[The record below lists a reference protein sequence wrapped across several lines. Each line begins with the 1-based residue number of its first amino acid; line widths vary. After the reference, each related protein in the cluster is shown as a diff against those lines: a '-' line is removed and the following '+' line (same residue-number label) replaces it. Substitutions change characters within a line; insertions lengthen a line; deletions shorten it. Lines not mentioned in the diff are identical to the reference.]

1 MKIKNKKWK
10 IMEKQVNNK
19 KIKLENIGNFCN
31 HKKWKILEINQ
42 KNRNNTKME
51 NNGKMK
57 LELTSFKLTNK
68 SLKK

>member
-31 HKKWKILEINQ
+31 CKNWKILEINET
-42 KNRNNTKME
+42 NRNNTKME

-57 LELTSFKLTNK
+57 
-68 SLKK
+68 